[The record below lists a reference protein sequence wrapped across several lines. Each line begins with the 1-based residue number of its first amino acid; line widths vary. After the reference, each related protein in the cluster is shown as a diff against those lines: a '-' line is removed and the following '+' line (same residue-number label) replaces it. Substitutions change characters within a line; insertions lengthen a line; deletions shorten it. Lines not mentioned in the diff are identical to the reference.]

1 MKMLAI
7 KTKSQRYHVWVTF
20 LFVYTILASV
30 ALYKG
35 SVQSLDTATY
45 MQWADLLIGHQFNL
59 VSYYRDN
66 PFTHPVFYTL
76 PVSVFAILR
85 LTMND
90 QWVLGFQVA
99 NLVALLFSLFLYI
112 KISLH
117 LRIRKWLVSFSL
129 LAFLYSQVF
138 SQTVAY
144 LTLPFL
150 RLSSHCR

>member
-7 KTKSQRYHVWVTF
+7 KTKTQRYHVWVTL

-35 SVQSLDTATY
+35 SVQSLDSATY
-45 MQWADLLIGHQFNL
+45 MQWADLLISHQFNL

-66 PFTHPVFYTL
+66 AFINHPVFYTL
-76 PVSVFAILR
+76 PVSIFAIMR

-90 QWVLGFQVA
+90 QWVLGCQVA
-99 NLVALLFSLFLYI
+99 NLVALFFVLFLYI

-129 LAFLYSQVF
+129 LAFLY
-138 SQTVAY
+138 
-144 LTLPFL
+144 
-150 RLSSHCR
+150 